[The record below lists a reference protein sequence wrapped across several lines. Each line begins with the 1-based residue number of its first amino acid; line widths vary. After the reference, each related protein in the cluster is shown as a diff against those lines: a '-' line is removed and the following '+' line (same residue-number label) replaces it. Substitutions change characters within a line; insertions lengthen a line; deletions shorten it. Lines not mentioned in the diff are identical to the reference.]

1 MLPLASHSL
10 FQEKVWLNITHFPWP
25 TDENCKH
32 YSVQF
37 AKPGEIPVRKNL
49 ILTGRHFIRYF
60 QILGL
65 ASYPSS
71 GNTWL
76 RYLIEGITG
85 YYTGSMYNDIMLRKK
100 GFYGEGIPADSGMV
114 LTVKTHGHTT
124 GEGAHVPRQKQIM
137 YNHHREVNNSA
148 ILLIRNP
155 FKAIIGKTI
164 KAE

>member
-1 MLPLASHSL
+1 M
-10 FQEKVWLNITHFPWP
+10 
-25 TDENCKH
+25 
-32 YSVQF
+32 
-37 AKPGEIPVRKNL
+37 RKNY
-49 ILTGRHFIRYF
+49 ILTCRHFIRYF

-124 GEGAHVPRQKQIM
+124 GEGAHVARQKQIM